1 VTSSPAALASG
12 TARSSS
18 VGADLVGLFRRLG
31 AQGGDGAVVD
41 DVPAKAEGE
50 VNLEWKVVRMAGR
63 RNRAD
68 EPPMASFAPDAL
80 MK

>member
-1 VTSSPAALASG
+1 
-12 TARSSS
+12 
-18 VGADLVGLFRRLG
+18 VGLFRRLG

-50 VNLEWKVVRMAGR
+50 VNLEWKAVRMAGR

-80 MK
+80 DEIDRAGSLAQFGYVMGPAE